1 MWLTPASVAALFVLS
16 ASLVVINHT
25 WSKTKQGFSNIKSDA
40 KPLDETHL
48 STIIKMVAFSKLW
61 FRKQF
66 NIIDAELQTMEKGV
80 LRSGLV
86 AVREEYSTNETG
98 SLLNWQIEQAVQG
111 RKERLAILETLS
123 SNILYVAFFIAFSA
137 IAINAHWVA
146 EAGVFGATL
155 ATPSLITIITALA
168 LLTFVI
174 KPLTLRLEKNLK
186 TYSEHLTLCAEGVVM
201 IQDQKTPATIR
212 ALLEGMT
219 SGLELETKSVDRKH
233 MKQAPETPISRMMQ
247 QQKAKRRQPAID
259 EQITVDTHT
268 NGSQSP
274 HTATTRP
281 SPAMSA
287 RRAS

>member
-1 MWLTPASVAALFVLS
+1 MWLTISSIAALFVLS
-16 ASLVVINHT
+16 ALLVVINHS
-25 WSKTKQGFSNIKSDA
+25 WAKTKQSFSNIQSDA
-40 KPLDETHL
+40 RTLEESHL
-48 STIIKMVAFSKLW
+48 STIIQMVAFSKLW

-86 AVREEYSTNETG
+86 AVREEYSANETG

-146 EAGVFGATL
+146 EAGVSGATL

-168 LLTFVI
+168 LLTFSI
-174 KPLTLRLEKNLK
+174 TPLTQRLEKNLK

-212 ALLEGMT
+212 ALLEGMI
-219 SGLELETKSVDRKH
+219 SGLELETKPVDRKH
-233 MKQAPETPISRMMQ
+233 LKQAPDTPISRMMQ

-259 EQITVDTHT
+259 QQITVDAH
-268 NGSQSP
+268 
-274 HTATTRP
+274 ATTARQ

>member
-1 MWLTPASVAALFVLS
+1 MWLTISSIAALFVLS
-16 ASLVVINHT
+16 ALLVVLNHT
-25 WSKTKQGFSNIKSDA
+25 WAATKQSFSNIKSDA
-40 KPLDETHL
+40 RALEESHL
-48 STIIKMVAFSKLW
+48 STIIQMVAFSKLW

-86 AVREEYSTNETG
+86 AVREEYSANETG

-146 EAGVFGATL
+146 EAGVSGATL
-155 ATPSLITIITALA
+155 ATPGLITIITALA
-168 LLTFVI
+168 LLTFAI
-174 KPLTLRLEKNLK
+174 KPLAQRLEKNLK

-212 ALLEGMT
+212 ALLEGMI
-219 SGLELETKSVDRKH
+219 SGLELETKPVDRKH

-259 EQITVDTHT
+259 EQITVDAH
-268 NGSQSP
+268 
-274 HTATTRP
+274 ATTARQP
-281 SPAMSA
+281 PAMSA